1 MKLAITKPRNTRQ
14 QPRHNTAATI
24 LPSWSVFFAKESRF
38 YPLCNQTRYP
48 QSARIIV
55 VFAFSAKRTC
65 LPGGQKKVIASTVTF
80 SYHLFCFTNELRF
93 LVNQILHNFSNLLR
107 RAEVCGHIGTS
118 HVPKYAL
125 PDDNGAEKVP
135 RLPLRV
141 PHPLPKTFLVT
152 VIHIPVTLSE

>member
-1 MKLAITKPRNTRQ
+1 MKLGITKPRNTRQ
-14 QPRHNTAATI
+14 QSRHNTAATI

-48 QSARIIV
+48 QSSRIIV

-80 SYHLFCFTNELRF
+80 SYHLFSFTIDFRF
-93 LVNQILHNFSNLLR
+93 LVNQILHNFTNLHHR
-107 RAEVCGHIGTS
+107 VAEVCGHIGTS

-125 PDDNGAEKVP
+125 PDDNGAEKGP
-135 RLPLRV
+135 
-141 PHPLPKTFLVT
+141 PLPREGSRPLFNLAQFRKP
-152 VIHIPVTLSE
+152 I